1 VNGAPRVRGASI
13 QGTHI
18 GMCGYRV
25 TCAAPPTRPFP
36 RPRRGRQAVGH
47 SPVGSNNFR
56 SSDIRVRPG
65 LGGHVQACI
74 TSASGHRRCAVWLSW
89 VRADLEVAA
98 TYRARR
104 AVPDSCRLLTPASG
118 ERGDVGRPA
127 MDRGE
132 IITGMNRAYCSWPRV
147 RLAVISA
154 SASRPARASGSAPA
168 GGSIRAYFRW
178 FRGGRAGAAVWGV
191 DRWP

>member
-1 VNGAPRVRGASI
+1 MTASRFSSQAGTRVRSRILVHSSQCDTNAP
-13 QGTHI
+13 I
-18 GMCGYRV
+18 GLYLHTPCRF
-25 TCAAPPTRPFP
+25 CTRET
-36 RPRRGRQAVGH
+36 RSGRARAGVH
-47 SPVGSNNFR
+47 N
-56 SSDIRVRPG
+56 IRFW
-65 LGGHVQACI
+65 A
-74 TSASGHRRCAVWLSW
+74 RRCAVWLSW

-178 FRGGRAGAAVWGV
+178 FRAAGPALPSGGLIGGLDAGATIELSSLRRWGI
-191 DRWP
+191 